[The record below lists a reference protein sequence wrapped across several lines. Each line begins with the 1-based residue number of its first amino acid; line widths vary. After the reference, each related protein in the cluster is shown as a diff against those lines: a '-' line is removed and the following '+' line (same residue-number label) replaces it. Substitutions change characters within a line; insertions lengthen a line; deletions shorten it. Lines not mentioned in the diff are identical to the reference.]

1 MSSPWAPASAV
12 PSGRRALGVLVGVAA
27 AKALGLV
34 LIAEAAARG
43 VTGVMVGEDVSLAVF
58 LGVLGAF
65 VRGAAAWAQRAAGA
79 RAAVGVKTA
88 LRRKLIGRSV
98 GSGGRDLDID
108 DGALVLT
115 ATRSLDD
122 LDDYFTGVLPA
133 LTASAVIPLAVI
145 VRIVFADWVSAALL
159 VITLPL
165 VPVFMIL
172 IGRYTEERVG
182 QALKSLDRLSD
193 NLVEL
198 ARGLPVLVGLG
209 RVRAQTEALVR
220 ISDSYRRTTMQTLKV
235 AFLSALALELISTL
249 SVALVAVFIGVR
261 LVNGTLDLSAGL
273 LALVLAPEVFL
284 PLRQLGAAF
293 HSTENGLAVFDRIR
307 GLIASPRS
315 AVFGSRGAESAGSE
329 VTVQFAEV
337 SVSYGDS
344 VALPPVSGQIGPGL
358 TVLTGASGA
367 GKSTFLGVLAGLVRP
382 GETASVTGSL
392 TGVPDSLAFA
402 DQSPRFFTSTVGEEL
417 RLFGGSEIDTA
428 ALKQRAALD
437 LDDAAAVDA
446 LSPGEARRLSLARA
460 FARVDSGAQ
469 LLIVDE
475 PTAHLDDASAA
486 RIRRELQTISETCP
500 VIAAS
505 HDPVLT
511 EAGTRLHIGAPARD
525 LDAVEPAADPVE
537 SNTRPNLDEGAEDVR
552 PASTWQLLRRAAD
565 AVGFTTGRFWL
576 GVLSAVGA
584 VAAGTA
590 LTAVSA
596 WLIVYA
602 SFQPPIMYLLVAIVG
617 VRFFGL
623 SRSVLTYTHQLNL
636 HHAILGKLASL
647 RRQLWQTFAREGTAN
662 RAVARSDVALRRL
675 VSDVDDI
682 RDAAPRVLVPPLV
695 AVIIGAAAVV
705 VFWIFLP
712 QAALALAAVLA
723 LALTVG
729 PAAALLAERRAGVQ
743 RLEYRARVLG
753 QLTRL
758 LAAKSDLIANGKAD
772 AAAAALIE
780 EDERVGAFEKR
791 ILQSSG
797 LGEGIVT
804 FLLSALSALMLVIAG
819 PAVISG
825 SISAESLA
833 ILVLVPLALI
843 DAYLDSLRAVQQWP
857 ALASVLQRVP
867 ELGAEEEHDAKQ
879 PHPVESIRS
888 AQLRGIRASW
898 PTGPEILT
906 GVNADIARGRWTTVT
921 GPSGSG
927 KTTLVSVILRFLD
940 PSAGT
945 YTADDANLLKVGPED
960 LAGTVA
966 WCPQEA
972 HVFNSSLR
980 ANLLI
985 ARDRDD
991 RPGDDELLEV
1001 LRRVGL
1007 DELARER
1014 GLDAVIG
1021 AGGEFLSGGQ
1031 RGRLAI
1037 ARTLLTGADVIVIDE
1052 PTAHLDVE
1060 TAQALMADLRET
1072 LDDRAVVMVTHD
1084 QRWVSAD
1091 DLRVKL

>member
-43 VTGVMVGEDVSLAVF
+43 VTGVMAGGDVSLAVL
-58 LGVLGAF
+58 LGVLGAV
-65 VRGAAAWAQRAAGA
+65 VRGAAVWAQRAAGA

-88 LRRKLIGRSV
+88 LRRKLIGRSLS
-98 GSGGRDLDID
+98 SGGRDLDID
-108 DGALVLT
+108 DGALVVT

-122 LDDYFTGVLPA
+122 LDDYFTGVLPS
-133 LTASAVIPLAVI
+133 LTASAVIPFAVI
-145 VRIVFADWVSAALL
+145 VRIVFADWVSALVL

-220 ISDSYRRTTMQTLKV
+220 ISESYRRTTMQTLKV

-261 LVNGTLDLSAGL
+261 LVNGTLELSAGL
-273 LALVLAPEVFL
+273 FALVLAPEVFL

-307 GLIASPRS
+307 SLLATPASV
-315 AVFGSRGAESAGSE
+315 VFGSRGDDADVPARPIR
-329 VTVQFAEV
+329 FAEV
-337 SVSYGDS
+337 SAAYGDCA
-344 VALPPVSGQIGPGL
+344 ALPPVSGEIGSGL
-358 TVLTGASGA
+358 TVLTGVSGA
-367 GKSTFLGVLAGLVRP
+367 GKSTFLGVLVGIVRP
-382 GETASVTGSL
+382 GEGTSVTGSL
-392 TGVPDSLAFA
+392 AGVPDSIAFA
-402 DQSPRFFTSTVGEEL
+402 SQSPRFFASTVGEEL
-417 RLFGGSEIDTA
+417 RLFGGDDVDTA
-428 ALKQRAALD
+428 ALKERAALHV
-437 LDDAAAVDA
+437 DDSAAVDA
-446 LSPGEARRLSLARA
+446 LSPGEGRRLSLARA

-475 PTAHLDDASAA
+475 PTAHLDGSSAA
-486 RIRRELQTISETCP
+486 RIRQELQTISEVCA

-505 HDPVLT
+505 HDPALMAV
-511 EAGTRLHIGAPARD
+511 GTRLHIGEAAQGFSAASP
-525 LDAVEPAADPVE
+525 AVEPVQSQRHTD
-537 SNTRPNLDEGAEDVR
+537 LDRSAEDIR
-552 PASTWQLLRRAAD
+552 SASTWQLLRRAAD
-565 AVGFTTGRFWL
+565 AVGFATVRFWL

-596 WLIVYA
+596 WLIVHA

-623 SRSVLTYTHQLNL
+623 SRSVLTYAHQLNL
-636 HHAILGKLASL
+636 HQAILGRLAVV
-647 RRQLWQTFAREGTAN
+647 RRHLWQTFAREGTAN

-682 RDAAPRVLVPPLV
+682 RDSAPRVVVPPIV
-695 AVIIGAAAVV
+695 ALIIGAAAVV

-712 QAALALAAVLA
+712 AAALALGAVLVLA
-723 LALTVG
+723 LIAG
-729 PAAALLAERRAGVQ
+729 PAAALIAERRAGVQ
-743 RLEYRARVLG
+743 RLEHRARVLG
-753 QLTRL
+753 KLTRL
-758 LAAKSDLIANGKAD
+758 LAAKTDLIANGKAREVAD
-772 AAAAALIE
+772 QVIA
-780 EDERVGAFEKR
+780 EDERVGALEKQ
-791 ILQSSG
+791 ILLSSG
-797 LGEGIVT
+797 LGEAIVT
-804 FLLSALSALMLVIAG
+804 FLLSASSALMLIIAG
-819 PAVISG
+819 PAVVTGTISPE
-825 SISAESLA
+825 ALA

-857 ALASVLQRVP
+857 ALASVLKRVP
-867 ELGAEEEHDAKQ
+867 ELGAGEEGEGRM
-879 PHPVESIRS
+879 PHPVGSVSS

-898 PTGPEILT
+898 PTGPVILS
-906 GVNADIARGRWTTVT
+906 GVDADIARGSWTTIT

-940 PSAGT
+940 PETGT
-945 YTADDANLLKVGPED
+945 YTADGVNLLEAGPED
-960 LAGTVA
+960 LAGTIA

-985 ARDRDD
+985 ARDRND
-991 RPGDDELLEV
+991 RPSDDELLET

-1007 DELARER
+1007 DDLVRER

-1052 PTAHLDVE
+1052 PTAHLDIE
-1060 TAQALMADLRET
+1060 TAEALMGDLRAT
-1072 LDDRAVVMVTHD
+1072 LTDRAVVMVTHE
-1084 QRWVSAD
+1084 QRWVEAE
-1091 DLRVKL
+1091 DLRVRL